1 MTLTLTLTRTLSL
14 TLFPTLTLTPTPGDI
29 SLTRASG
36 ESSWKSDD
44 NPFPIYNYDTE
55 EDDTDIYFKQDFQWV
70 LTVDGIASW
79 TNVSHDGF
87 MVGN

>member
-1 MTLTLTLTRTLSL
+1 MTLSLTLTLPPTLSPTLTLTL
-14 TLFPTLTLTPTPGDI
+14 TPGDI

-36 ESSWKSDD
+36 ESSWKSGDT
-44 NPFPIYNYDTE
+44 PFPIYNYDTE
-55 EDDTDIYFKQDFQWV
+55 EDDTDTYFIQDFQWV

-79 TNVSHDGF
+79 TNVSHGVF